1 MVEALKKVQ
10 REKDLSFK
18 QQEEF
23 GADFNAMK
31 NLKERGFKLLENNRI
46 ENKTFNT
53 ILAKENEFKKKLNEM
68 SQFYGK
74 EISDLK
80 NKLEESNILIEKYK
94 ENKAYLQEN
103 LKRTLMRGVVA
114 MNLEAMNILE
124 PESEK
129 INNNNIVLNMANNM
143 VDLNYFN
150 KNNLNENN
158 FPENNNFSN
167 FKNNVEKNEII
178 YQNNNN
184 NNNNFENNNIS
195 SNNSNSNI
203 FQPEIL
209 EKKVKKFF

>member
-1 MVEALKKVQ
+1 
-10 REKDLSFK
+10 
-18 QQEEF
+18 
-23 GADFNAMK
+23 MK

>member
-1 MVEALKKVQ
+1 
-10 REKDLSFK
+10 
-18 QQEEF
+18 
-23 GADFNAMK
+23 MK
-31 NLKERGFKLLENNRI
+31 NLKEKGLKLLDKNRI

-53 ILAKENEFKKKLNEM
+53 ILAKENEFKNKLNEM

-80 NKLEESNILIEKYK
+80 NKLEDSNILIEKYK

-158 FPENNNFSN
+158 NFPENNNNNFSN
-167 FKNNVEKNEII
+167 YKNPAEKNEIN
-178 YQNNNN
+178 YPNNI
-184 NNNNFENNNIS
+184 NNNFENNNI

-209 EKKVKKFF
+209 EKKVKKFLRKI